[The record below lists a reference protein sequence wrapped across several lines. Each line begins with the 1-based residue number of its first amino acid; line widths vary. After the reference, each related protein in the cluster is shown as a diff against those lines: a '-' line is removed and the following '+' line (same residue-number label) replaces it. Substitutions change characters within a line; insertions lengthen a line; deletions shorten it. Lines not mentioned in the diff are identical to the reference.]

1 MKYLPLIIS
10 LALLAGIYFLWKPQP
25 VNNPPEK
32 LNVQT
37 GTKSSQTVSLSEPK
51 PEPEPE
57 PEAGS
62 APVHRYVYKNATR
75 DGIGKFY
82 LGREIAH
89 VMGHPAIN
97 WLERDHR
104 EDEEAP
110 SKAIKMLQLKKNA
123 VIADIGA
130 GSGYYT
136 FRLAAQHPEGRVI
149 AVDIQPEM
157 ISYLEQE
164 KKTLNA
170 GNVSIHLGK
179 IEDTLLEE
187 DSIDAALMVDAYHEF
202 SHPYEMIRS
211 IHRALRPGG
220 RLFLLEYRA
229 EDPLV
234 PIKPLH
240 KMSQA
245 QAKREMAAAGFQWA
259 ETKHDLPWQHLLIF
273 NKPE

>member
-1 MKYLPLIIS
+1 MKLFPLIIS
-10 LALLAGIYFLWKPQP
+10 LALLVGIYFFWKSQLVEQLADEPNEQIGKTGSQST
-25 VNNPPEK
+25 PELK
-32 LNVQT
+32 
-37 GTKSSQTVSLSEPK
+37 SEPEVQIS
-51 PEPEPE
+51 P
-57 PEAGS
+57 AD
-62 APVHRYVYKNATR
+62 RYIFKTATR

-97 WLERDHR
+97 WLERDNR

-110 SKAIKMLQLKKNA
+110 TKAIEMLDLKKDA

-170 GNVSIHLGK
+170 GNVSIHLGE

-187 DSIDAALMVDAYHEF
+187 NSIDAALMVDSYHEF

-211 IHRALRPGG
+211 IHKALRPGG
-220 RLFLLEYRA
+220 RLFLVEYRA

-245 QAKREMAAAGFQWA
+245 QAKREMAAAGLDWA
-259 ETKHDLPWQHLLIF
+259 GTKHDLPWQHLLIF
-273 NKPE
+273 KKPE